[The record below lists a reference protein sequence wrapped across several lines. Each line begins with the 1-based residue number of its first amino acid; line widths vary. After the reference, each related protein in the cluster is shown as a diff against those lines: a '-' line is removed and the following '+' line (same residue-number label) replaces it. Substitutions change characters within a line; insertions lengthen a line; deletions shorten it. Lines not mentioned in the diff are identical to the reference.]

1 MACEGKVYIC
11 KYCARDSGSAITVC
25 VSVEFGFGCAW
36 MIRLETIAWFGGVGY
51 NNRRRFDYLRPSKN
65 PREYKVPNDD
75 EKDKF
80 QCPFKF

>member
-25 VSVEFGFGCAW
+25 VSVEFGFGFAW

-51 NNRRRFDYLRPSKN
+51 DN
-65 PREYKVPNDD
+65 
-75 EKDKF
+75 
-80 QCPFKF
+80 